1 MNASSQN
8 RLRKRAAS
16 SYKLMPTWNQTDEPI
31 AYLIT
36 FRTYGTW
43 LAGDERGS
51 IDKFHHKYGGPR
63 AVPSPLREQVHFERL
78 KSPPF
83 LLNAA
88 SRAFVESTIREV
100 CQFRHWLLMALGV
113 RTNHAHAVVR
123 ADAPSSKMLNDFK
136 SYSTRKLR
144 ENGEWRYRHSPWV
157 DKGSRRNLWTDTHV
171 ERACDYV
178 INGQGGPLPAF
189 D

>member
-1 MNASSQN
+1 MG
-8 RLRKRAAS
+8 K
-16 SYKLMPTWNQTDEPI
+16 WNDTDIPL

-51 IDKFHHKYGGPR
+51 IDKYHNSYGGPR
-63 AVPSPLREQVHFERL
+63 AVGSEKRTKAQAARL

-88 SRAFVESTIREV
+88 ARKHVEIAIYEV
-100 CQFRHWLLMALGV
+100 CRYRGWKMIAIHV
-113 RTNHAHAVVR
+113 RTNHVHLVVV
-123 ADAPSSKMLNDFK
+123 ASTTSSKMLNDFK
-136 SYSTRKLR
+136 SYSTRRLR
-144 ENGEWRYRHSPWV
+144 DNGEWKFEHSPWA
-157 DKGSRRNLWTDTHV
+157 DKGSRRNLWTEEHI
-171 ERACDYV
+171 AKAADYV
-178 INGQGGPLPAF
+178 LNGQGENLPDF